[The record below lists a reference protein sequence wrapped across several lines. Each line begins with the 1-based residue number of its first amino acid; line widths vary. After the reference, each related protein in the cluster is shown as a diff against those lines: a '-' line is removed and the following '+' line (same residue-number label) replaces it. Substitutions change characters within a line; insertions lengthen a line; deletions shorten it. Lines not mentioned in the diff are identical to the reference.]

1 MTDSMDRRLLLA
13 TLAVLPLAAC
23 GKFKQ
28 LPTYRYRLT
37 VAIDT
42 PEGVR
47 TGSSVI
53 EVRTSLGVSA
63 ADPAGSQLFGKVTGQ
78 AVAVDLPDHKTLFAL
93 LTQPERPAG
102 TGAEDYAF
110 AALMPPTKN
119 YAQALA
125 EIRTKRNAA
134 ELPPDAYPIL
144 VWFRDI
150 NDPGSVEKVTPDDLA
165 ATFGPGYAVHN
176 ITAQITDDP
185 VTKGIENRLAVFK
198 DSSRLA
204 LVPYNGVLLNPSFS
218 QRIGRSD
225 FQQGIIE

>member
-1 MTDSMDRRLLLA
+1 MIEGLNRRSILA
-13 TLAVLPLAAC
+13 TLAVMPLAGC
-23 GKFKQ
+23 GKFQQ

-53 EVRTSLGVSA
+53 EVRSSDGISA
-63 ADPAGSQLFGKVTGQ
+63 ANPAGSQLFVRTSGQ
-78 AVAVDLPDHKTLFAL
+78 AVTIDLPGRRTLFAL
-93 LTQPERPAG
+93 LTQPGRVAG
-102 TGAEDYAF
+102 VGATSYALEAVVPDIRDYA
-110 AALMPPTKN
+110 L
-119 YAQALA
+119 ALA
-125 EIRTKRNAA
+125 TLKKRRAPA
-134 ELPPDAYPIL
+134 ELPPEGYPML

-150 NDPGSVEKVTPDDLA
+150 NDPGSVEKVAPDDLA